1 MASPTYPGVYITEQI
16 SSSHPITGV
25 ATSITAFV
33 GYTATGIDNRA
44 EMLLSFS
51 DYERLFGGLAADSE
65 LSYAVQ
71 QFFQNGG
78 SQAYVVR
85 TPRHGA
91 QDAQVAFGGLTFT
104 ALSSGSWANG
114 EILIDID
121 YVNVG
126 EQLPG
131 TLTVG
136 SATGNKVS
144 GNLAG
149 FMTNLAPQEWLVF
162 SVDPTQTPYQI
173 QSITNNSNLLLFSNF
188 VGTGGTGPAEVFI
201 DPTAFNLT
209 VTNLVDG
216 TIEPFPLLSM
226 NPNRANFVASVIND
240 PDNGSQLVNVV
251 VNSPPPTVAPAQ
263 TGLVGNPI
271 SIAAVNA
278 ALASAAVPGTVV
290 VSNTAVNTAVVQ
302 SNATFE
308 NSIQVGQQLVFA
320 MDPTKTQYTVKSV
333 DSASQVTVFNNYV
346 GTIAA
351 TTTAT
356 VIGSVATAAFTV
368 PFSVTE
374 PPTPPASLPITV
386 TVFAPG
392 APIPQTV
399 AGLASQLQK
408 TLNAALAIQ
417 FPGASVV
424 CSVAGTGIGQA
435 IRVNAT
441 LPQYPDAVITFNSP
455 APPSDPLGISSTPA
469 TNINVAHYALGT
481 GNGPT
486 WAPDLTSAAAG
497 TDGVGLPYSEDLI
510 GDPSLAT
517 GIYALANVDI
527 FNLLS
532 IPDATRALPG
542 NQSAHDPNVDYNQIY
557 SAAIAFCDTKLA
569 LLLVDPP
576 PEVNNILAAVDWKTS
591 VLIVNNENGACFFPR
606 IRMLDP
612 LNPGMLRTFAPS
624 GVIAGVYATT
634 DSTRG
639 VWKAPAGI
647 QAALNGVQS
656 LVYKMTDAENGELN
670 PLGVNCLRTFPVYGQ
685 VLWGARTLVGAD
697 AEANSWKYVPVR
709 RTALFLEQSLYQ
721 GTQWVVFEPNDEP
734 LWASIRLNLGSFM
747 QTLFLQGA
755 FQGTT
760 PAQAYFVKCDSETTT
775 QTDIDNGIVNI
786 LVGFAP
792 LKPAEFVVIQIQQ
805 MAGSQPS

>member
-1 MASPTYPGVYITEQI
+1 MASPTYPGVYITEQV

-91 QDAQVAFGGLTFT
+91 EDAQVVFGGLTFT

-121 YVNVG
+121 FANVG
-126 EQLPG
+126 EQLAG
-131 TLTVG
+131 TLTVTNG
-136 SATGNKVS
+136 SAAVTGKLV
-144 GNLAG
+144 G
-149 FMTNLAPQEWLVF
+149 FKTNLAPGEWLVF
-162 SVDPTQTPYQI
+162 SGDPSQTPYQI
-173 QSITNNSNLLLFSNF
+173 QSITDDNNLVLTSNF
-188 VGTGGTGPAEVFI
+188 GGTGGTGTAEFFI

-240 PDNGSQLVNVV
+240 PDNGSQLVNVSV
-251 VNSPPPTVAPAQ
+251 ASPAPTVAPAQ

-278 ALASAAVPGTVV
+278 ALASALVPVTVAVSDT
-290 VSNTAVNTAVVQ
+290 SAVVQ
-302 SNATFE
+302 SNGTFD

-320 MDPTKTQYTVKSV
+320 VDTTNTQYTVKSV
-333 DSASQVTVFNNYV
+333 DSASQVTLTKNYA
-346 GTIAA
+346 GTASTSTA
-351 TTTAT
+351 AT

-368 PFSVTE
+368 PFSVTN
-374 PPTPPASLPITV
+374 PTTAPASLPITV
-386 TVFAPG
+386 TVFAQG
-392 APIPQTV
+392 TPIPQTV
-399 AGLASQLQK
+399 AGLTSQLQK
-408 TLNAALAIQ
+408 TLNAALAVQ
-417 FPGASVV
+417 LPGASVV
-424 CSVAGTGIGQA
+424 CSVAGTGAGQA

-441 LPQYPDAVITFNSP
+441 LPQYPDAIITFNSP
-455 APPSDPLGISSTPA
+455 APASDPLGISSTPA
-469 TNINVAHYALGT
+469 ANINVAHYALGT
-481 GNGPT
+481 GNGTVDLWGPY
-486 WAPDLTSAAAG
+486 LTSAAPG
-497 TDGVGLPYSEDLI
+497 TDGSGLPWTQDLI

-542 NQSAHDPNVDYNQIY
+542 NSSAHDPNVDYNAVY
-557 SAAIAFCDTKLA
+557 SAAIALCDTKLA
-569 LLLVDPP
+569 LLLVDAP

-591 VLIVNNENGACFFPR
+591 GLIVNNENGACFFPR
-606 IRMLDP
+606 IRLLDP

-634 DSTRG
+634 DSSRG

-647 QAALNGVQS
+647 QATLNGVQS

-670 PLGVNCLRTFPVYGQ
+670 PLGVNCLRTFPVFGQ

-697 AEANSWKYVPVR
+697 AQASSWKYVPVR

-734 LWASIRLNLGSFM
+734 LWASIRLNVGSFM

>member
-1 MASPTYPGVYITEQI
+1 MASPTYPGVYITEQV

-91 QDAQVAFGGLTFT
+91 EDAQVVFGGLTFT

-121 YVNVG
+121 FANVG
-126 EQLPG
+126 EQLSG
-131 TLTVG
+131 TLTVNGG
-136 SATGNKVS
+136 SATVS
-144 GNLAG
+144 GTLAG
-149 FMTNLAPQEWLVF
+149 FKTNLAPGEWLVF

-173 QSITNNSNLLLFSNF
+173 QSITDDNTLALTSNF
-188 VGTGGTGPAEVFI
+188 NGAGGTGAAEFFI
-201 DPTAFNLT
+201 DPTAFNLM

-216 TIEPFPLLSM
+216 TIEPFALLSM

-240 PDNGSQLVNVV
+240 PDNGSQLVSVAV
-251 VNSPPPTVAPAQ
+251 ASPAPTVAPAQ
-263 TGLVGNPI
+263 TGLVGKPV
-271 SIAAVNA
+271 SIPAVNA
-278 ALASAAVPGTVV
+278 ALASATVPNTVG
-290 VSNTAVNTAVVQ
+290 VSANSPTVT
-302 SNATFE
+302 SNASFE
-308 NSIQVGQQLVFA
+308 NSIQAGQQLVFA
-320 MDPTKTQYTVKSV
+320 ADGTHTQYTVKSV
-333 DSASQVTVFNNYV
+333 DSASQVTLTTNYT
-346 GTIAA
+346 GTASSSTI
-351 TTTAT
+351 AT

-368 PFSVTE
+368 PFTVTN
-374 PPTPPASLPITV
+374 PTTAPASLPITV
-386 TVFAPG
+386 TVFAQG
-392 APIPQTV
+392 TPIPQTV

-408 TLNAALAIQ
+408 TLNAALAVQ
-417 FPGASVV
+417 LPRASVV
-424 CSVAGTGIGQA
+424 CSVAGTGAGQA
-435 IRVNAT
+435 LRVNAS
-441 LPQYPDAVITFNSP
+441 LPQYPDAIITFNSP
-455 APPSDPLGISSTPA
+455 PPASDPLGISSTPA
-469 TNINVAHYALGT
+469 ANINVAHYALGT
-481 GNGPT
+481 GNGT
-486 WAPDLTSAAAG
+486 VDSWGSYLTSAAPG
-497 TDGVGLPYSEDLI
+497 TDGSGLPWTQDLI
-510 GDPSLAT
+510 GDPSLTT

-542 NQSAHDPNVDYNQIY
+542 NSSAHDPNVDYNAVY
-557 SAAIAFCDTKLA
+557 SAAIALCDTKLA
-569 LLLVDPP
+569 MLLVDAP

-591 VLIVNNENGACFFPR
+591 GLIVNNENGACFFPR
-606 IRMLDP
+606 IRLLDP

-634 DSTRG
+634 DSSRG

-647 QAALNGVQS
+647 QATLNGVQS

-670 PLGVNCLRTFPVYGQ
+670 PLGVNCLRTFPVFGQ

-697 AEANSWKYVPVR
+697 AQANSWKYVPVR

-805 MAGSQPS
+805 MSGSQPS